1 MFTHFSFAVKDVFMI
16 QNLLLGFLGGLV
28 VGFLIR
34 QISASKKAQTA
45 EAHAN
50 KILSEAQAKE
60 KEILLEAKTRAI
72 EITEQAKKA
81 EADFR
86 GQIVRFEERIDRKEK
101 ELDQKAQ
108 TLEREREGI
117 KIKTDDLAKMHEEV
131 KELRVKQLQNLE
143 KIAVMSREEAAKVLL
158 DNAEKTVKDEMLK
171 LYRKLL
177 NQAHEDAEKEARRII
192 AQAIER
198 ISSDVTAET
207 TTTTVT
213 IPSEEMKGRIIGKEG
228 RNIRAF
234 EQMMGVEILIDDSPD
249 TVVISGFNS
258 IRRFIAKLTLEKLVL
273 DGRIHPA
280 RIEEAYEKSKTEVND
295 MIKKA
300 GEEACYELGITNFP
314 PKLVHLVGRLL
325 FRTSYGQN
333 ILRHSVE
340 MAKIAALMAEELHAD
355 VSIAKQGA
363 LLHDIGKALDQ
374 DMEGTHVEI
383 GKKIAEKFG
392 LDSRVIEA
400 IESHH
405 HDTDVSEHS
414 THREPLSIEAMIVDA
429 CDSISGS
436 RPGARKDSFEAYIKR
451 LTDLENIAN
460 SYEGVEK
467 TYAIQGG
474 REIRVFVQP
483 TKLDDLGCQKL
494 ARDIANRLEEEL
506 KYPGEIR
513 VQVIR
518 ETRVIEY
525 AR

>member
-1 MFTHFSFAVKDVFMI
+1 MLI
-16 QNLLLGFLGGLV
+16 NLFVGIVVGAG

-34 QISASKKAQTA
+34 QILASKRTQNA
-45 EAHAN
+45 ESVAA
-50 KILSEAQAKE
+50 KILADAQAKE
-60 KEILLEAKTRAI
+60 KEILLEAKTKAI
-72 EITEQAKKA
+72 EITDQAKKA
-81 EADFR
+81 ESDFR
-86 GQIVRFEERIDRKEK
+86 NQIVRFEERIDRKEK
-101 ELDQKAQ
+101 ELEVKTQNIEKQTQLNRQK
-108 TLEREREGI
+108 TEEVE
-117 KIKTDDLAKMHEEV
+117 KMHEEV
-131 KELRVKQLQNLE
+131 KGLKLKQLQNLE
-143 KIAVMSREEAAKVLL
+143 KIAGMTREEASLVLL
-158 DNAEKTVKDEMLK
+158 DNAEKLVKADMVK
-171 LYRKLL
+171 LHRKLL
-177 NQAHEDAEKEARRII
+177 NQAYEDAEKEARRII

-258 IRRFIAKLTLEKLVL
+258 IRRFIAKLTLEKLVM

-280 RIEEAYEKSKTEVND
+280 RIEEAYEKSKLEVNE

-300 GEEACYELGITNFP
+300 GEDACYELGITNFP

-340 MAKIAALMAEELHAD
+340 MAKLAALMAEELGAD
-355 VSIAKQGA
+355 ISIVKQGA

-383 GKKIAEKFG
+383 GKKVAEKFG

-405 HDTDVSEHS
+405 HDTDVSEHAS
-414 THREPLSIEAMIVDA
+414 GREPLSIEAMIVDA

-451 LTDLENIAN
+451 LSDLENIAN

-483 TKLDDLGCQKL
+483 TKLDDLACIKL

-518 ETRVIEY
+518 ETRVVEY

>member
-1 MFTHFSFAVKDVFMI
+1 MLFLYLIAG
-16 QNLLLGFLGGLV
+16 LLGGVIIGYLV
-28 VGFLIR
+28 R
-34 QISASKKAQTA
+34 QSVVTKKTQTA
-45 EAHAN
+45 EAQAT
-50 KILSEAQAKE
+50 KLIDEAKAKE
-60 KEILLEAKTRAI
+60 KELLLEAKTRAM

-81 EADFR
+81 ESDFR
-86 GQIVRFEERIDRKEK
+86 SQIVRFEERIDRKEK
-101 ELDQKAQ
+101 EIDNK
-108 TLEREREGI
+108 TLQLEKDRENI
-117 KIKTDDLAKMHEEV
+117 KRTQEEITATQEEV
-131 KELRVKQLQNLE
+131 KIIKAQQLEKLE
-143 KIAVMSREEAAKVLL
+143 KIAQLTREDAQKVLL
-158 DNAEKTVKDEMLK
+158 ENTERLIKDDMIK
-171 LYRKLL
+171 LHRKLL
-177 NQAHEDAEKEARRII
+177 AQAHEDAEKEARRVI

-198 ISSDVTAET
+198 IASDVTAET
-207 TTTTVT
+207 TTTTVN

-258 IRRFIAKLTLEKLVL
+258 IRRFIAKLTLEKLVT

-280 RIEEAYEKSKTEVND
+280 RIEEAYDKSKVEVND

-300 GEEACYELGITNFP
+300 GEDACYELGITNFP
-314 PKLVHLVGRLL
+314 AKLVHLVGRLL

-333 ILRHSVE
+333 ILRHSTE
-340 MAKIAALMAEELHAD
+340 MAKLAALMAEELHAD
-355 VSIAKQGA
+355 VQIAKQGA

-383 GKKIAEKFG
+383 GKKVAEKFG
-392 LDSRVIEA
+392 LDARVIEA

-405 HDTDVSEHS
+405 HDTDVSENS
-414 THREPLSIEAMIVDA
+414 TNRAPLSVEAMIVDA
-429 CDSISGS
+429 CDAISGS

-460 SYEGVEK
+460 SYDGVEK

-474 REIRVFVQP
+474 REIRVFVTP
-483 TKLDDLGCQKL
+483 AKLDDLGCQKL

-506 KYPGEIR
+506 KFPGEIR